1 MSSVNY
7 SDLKQRTWMQ
17 METNI
22 MKKHQESDFMG
33 TAKEKLSYVSAWEKA
48 QSWDIIGERLKLIK
62 ISMAQQTLTLSM
74 ETSI

>member
-1 MSSVNY
+1 
-7 SDLKQRTWMQ
+7 MQ